1 MSKPIVQPFAALRP
15 IPEYAQIVAAPPY
28 DVMSTAEARELA
40 KDNPWSFLHISR
52 PEIDLPQGI
61 NPFSCEVYSK
71 GAENMA
77 RMLSEGILCRDD
89 APGYYIY
96 RVQTDDHVQTGIVGV
111 GSVEAYEDN
120 LIRRHELTRPDKET
134 DRVKQI
140 LAVNAQT
147 GPVFATHKNDN
158 DLSTLMEELTLG
170 EPAYSIIGDG
180 GSIHTLWVVMARQVI
195 NRIAER
201 FEKLGAIYI
210 ADGHHRSAAASR
222 VAAELKRTNPA
233 HNGSE
238 PYNSILVV
246 SFPETEVQ
254 ILDYNRV
261 VKDINGLSASMLLD
275 RIEEYFEVFSSD
287 LPAQPESAGS
297 FGMYLAGGWYILRFK
312 GDLVSNNTIK
322 DDLDVSILSDKILS
336 PVLGIGDHR
345 TDPRIGFVG
354 GIRGMSELE
363 RQVDSGDWEVAFA
376 LFPITVSQIMT
387 LADAQ
392 KTTPPKTTWFEPK
405 LADGLVSLA
414 LD

>member
-1 MSKPIVQPFAALRP
+1 MSKPILQPFAALRP
-15 IPEYAQIVAAPPY
+15 VPEYAQIVAAPPY

-61 NPFSCEVYSK
+61 NPFSSEVYSK

-180 GSIHTLWVVMARQVI
+180 GSVHTLWVVMARQVI

-201 FEKLGAIYI
+201 IEKLGAIYI

-222 VAAELKRTNPA
+222 VAAEL
-233 HNGSE
+233 
-238 PYNSILVV
+238 
-246 SFPETEVQ
+246 
-254 ILDYNRV
+254 
-261 VKDINGLSASMLLD
+261 
-275 RIEEYFEVFSSD
+275 
-287 LPAQPESAGS
+287 
-297 FGMYLAGGWYILRFK
+297 
-312 GDLVSNNTIK
+312 
-322 DDLDVSILSDKILS
+322 
-336 PVLGIGDHR
+336 
-345 TDPRIGFVG
+345 
-354 GIRGMSELE
+354 
-363 RQVDSGDWEVAFA
+363 
-376 LFPITVSQIMT
+376 
-387 LADAQ
+387 
-392 KTTPPKTTWFEPK
+392 
-405 LADGLVSLA
+405 
-414 LD
+414 